1 MDVGLMTKY
10 FGVIVDL
17 ISRTTE
23 SIEGEYPFKP
33 AIEEGGL
40 FCSCHWYQ
48 SEEKALLFEIWCL
61 KTFRNMVASGE
72 KGLV

>member
-1 MDVGLMTKY
+1 MTKY

-23 SIEGEYPFKP
+23 SIEGEYPHKP
-33 AIEEGGL
+33 SIEEGGL

-48 SEEKALLFEIWCL
+48 SEEKALLFEIGCL